1 MGFIKCT
8 SIDNLMLKVDK
19 IFDPAKLNL
28 DSWED
33 YLNCLCV
40 GRFYQKEAI
49 KNAVIYLA
57 SGKYSSITQLAQ
69 ENYDANEKLQDKYG
83 TFSKMQKALQ
93 MPNMLSASIDL
104 ATGTGKSYVIFGI
117 TNILMCIGFCE
128 RALILCPSTTI
139 KTGLTEK
146 FTELLA
152 REDLKHL
159 IPNTCSAT
167 DFNLT
172 TANDTIKKGDICIEN
187 IHVVYANTGSSIKD
201 SFTMTGSD
209 TLILSDEVH
218 HCYNAIGNNS
228 ETKSLKKWKEFVV
241 DEQYGFKAHIG
252 FTGTAYIGDEY
263 FTDVIYRYSLKQAIS
278 DKVIKK
284 VKYVDEDITDND
296 DEKFQKIFINHEKI
310 KQEIALTNIKPLS
323 IIVTADIKKAI
334 GLREDF
340 LDFLEKYTKTDRVN
354 FENKIIVV
362 TSSSEHRGNLLKL
375 REVDNFSSP
384 VEWIISVSMLTEG
397 WDVKNVFQIV
407 PWEDRA
413 FNSKL
418 LIAQV
423 LGRGLR
429 VPVAFGSVQPEVRV
443 MNHASWGRNIRKI
456 VDEVLEKEETLTSK
470 IVDNDRDRSKY
481 NFVLHNLDYEQVERE
496 EFNEEYSKTEKFDIN
511 KPLTLITQ
519 STTLTRNTTF
529 ISTDSSTEQRI
540 YEIQR
545 ETQTVDE
552 VVDNIVRRFHSR
564 YNEAKKRNL
573 TDELIFEDGQTELDR
588 LPSRAEIKQWILK
601 QMTTANI
608 TGDRLT
614 AENIRKIYGR
624 FTGML
629 RKKRTSAGFIRKA
642 KDIKLIS
649 TTDMNKAE
657 YSFSNLSNGGTIFF
671 PSDYETAFDENER
684 ILLSSFL
691 DELPRKSGKEENIFL
706 FKTPLNVIV
715 VNREP
720 ERQFVELLFDN
731 EVAQKITSWIKSRD
745 NGFYN
750 FDYIL
755 QRGTE
760 PQKFNPDFFIK
771 FDNNIAVIE
780 IKSDNDICKE
790 NYSKMVDARKHFE
803 NLNKQLEQS
812 GSPVRYRFNM
822 LSPCSYSDLKKTI
835 LSGTYFNNGFSSK
848 LESDLEEKIRNKE

>member
-1 MGFIKCT
+1 MSFIKRT
-8 SIDNLMLKVDK
+8 SIDNLILKVDK
-19 IFDPAKLNL
+19 MIDPSTLNL
-28 DSWED
+28 DVWED

-40 GRFYQKEAI
+40 GRPYQKEAI

-57 SGKYSSITQLAQ
+57 SGKYSTLIQLAQ
-69 ENYDANEKLQDKYG
+69 ENFDANEKLRDKYG
-83 TFSKMQKALQ
+83 NFSKMQNTLQ
-93 MPNMLSASIDL
+93 MSNVLSATIDL

-117 TNILMCIGFCE
+117 ANILMSIGFCE
-128 RALILCPSTTI
+128 RVLILCPSTTI
-139 KTGLTEK
+139 EAGLTEK

-152 REDLKHL
+152 REDLKNL
-159 IPNTCSAT
+159 IPDTCLTT

-172 TANDTIKKGDICIEN
+172 TANDTIRKGDICIEN
-187 IHVVYANTGSSIKD
+187 IHAVYANTGSSIKD
-201 SFTMTGSD
+201 SFTKTGGD

-218 HCYNAIGNNS
+218 HCYNAVGNNS
-228 ETKSLKKWKEFVV
+228 ESKNLKKWKEFVI
-241 DEQYGFKAHIG
+241 DAQYGFKAHIG

-263 FTDVIYRYSLKQAIS
+263 FTDVIYRYSLKQAID

-296 DEKFQKIFINHEKI
+296 DEKFQKIYINHEKI
-310 KQEIALTNIKPLS
+310 KQEIALTNLKPLS

-340 LDFLEKYTKTDRVN
+340 LDFLEKYTKLSRDS
-354 FENKIIVV
+354 FENKVIVV
-362 TSSSEHRGNLLKL
+362 TSSAEHKANILKL
-375 REVDNFSSP
+375 REVDNYSSP

-429 VPVAFGSVQPEVRV
+429 VPVAFGAIQPEVRV
-443 MNHASWGRNIRKI
+443 MNHASWSRNIRKI

-470 IVDNDRDRSKY
+470 IVDNNSDRSKY
-481 NFVLHNLDYEQVERE
+481 NFILHNLNYEQIERE
-496 EFNEEYSKTEKFDIN
+496 EFNEDYGKTETFDIN

-519 STTLTRNTTF
+519 STTITRNTTF
-529 ISTDSSTEQRI
+529 ISTDQTTEKRI

-552 VVDNIVRRFHSR
+552 IVDNIIRRFHSR
-564 YNEAKKRNL
+564 HNEAKKRNL
-573 TDELIFEDGQTELDR
+573 TDELVFEDGQTELDK
-588 LPSRAEIKQWILK
+588 LPSANEIKKWIK
-601 QMTTANI
+601 QQMATANI
-608 TGDRLT
+608 QGDRLT
-614 AENIRKIYGR
+614 AENIKKIYGR

-629 RKKRTSAGFIRKA
+629 RKKRTTAGFVKKV
-642 KDIKLIS
+642 KDVELIS
-649 TTDMNKAE
+649 TANMNKAE
-657 YSFSNLSNGGTIFF
+657 CSFSVLNGGGTIFY
-671 PSDYETAFDENER
+671 PSDFETTFEEGER
-684 ILLSSFL
+684 ELLSAFL
-691 DELPRKSGKEENIFL
+691 DELPRKNGKEKNVFL
-706 FKTPLNVIV
+706 FKTPLNVVV
-715 VNREP
+715 VNKEP
-720 ERQFVELLFDN
+720 ERLFVELLF
-731 EVAQKITSWIKSRD
+731 ESELAQSITAWIKSRD
-745 NGFYN
+745 NGFYS

-771 FDNNIAVIE
+771 IDDNIAVVE
-780 IKSDNDICKE
+780 IKSDNDISKE
-790 NYSKMVDARKHFE
+790 NFSKMVDARKHFD
-803 NLNKQLEQS
+803 NLNKQLEQE
-812 GSPVRYRFNM
+812 GSPIKYRFTM
-822 LSPCSYSDLKKTI
+822 LSPCSYSDFKKTI
-835 LSGTYFNNGFSSK
+835 LSGTYFSDGFSSK